1 MAVKKPKIKKDYN
14 TVLLEKLDH
23 NFSVFGE
30 GLSHVISKVDKIDKD
45 VEQLKDDMLE
55 VKAELTLIRHELKE
69 KVGRDEFKLLE
80 QRVLRLE
87 KSAR

>member
-1 MAVKKPKIKKDYN
+1 MAVNKKSKIKKDYN

-45 VEQLKDDMLE
+45 VEQLKTICWRS
-55 VKAELTLIRHELKE
+55 K
-69 KVGRDEFKLLE
+69 
-80 QRVLRLE
+80 QN
-87 KSAR
+87 